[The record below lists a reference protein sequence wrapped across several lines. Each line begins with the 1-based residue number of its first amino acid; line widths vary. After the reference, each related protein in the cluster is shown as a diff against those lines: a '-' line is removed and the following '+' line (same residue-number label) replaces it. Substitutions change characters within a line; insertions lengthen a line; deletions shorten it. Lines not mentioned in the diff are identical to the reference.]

1 MRGPLQPFVAEG
13 MSSRELNNEDYF
25 SDHPK
30 RLPIFDALFR
40 AQAQLSPDHFSR
52 NLERRSGHHH
62 CSQDDY
68 QRAVFLFRRLESAR
82 RTISKVLVLLLAMSL
97 VPFVCVAVPE
107 ECSGRAALL
116 AGVLGVA
123 VVLTTGCSSIGTGF
137 KPLLI
142 SPVPNNTQATNPQ
155 DDSLYQPPRSP
166 EFDPELFGG

>member
-1 MRGPLQPFVAEG
+1 MRSAASVSICSSFHRLRMPTQGPTWMRGPLQPFVAEG

-68 QRAVFLFRRLESAR
+68 QRAVFLFRRLQSAC
-82 RTISKVLVLLLAMSL
+82 RTISKVLVFFLAMLL
-97 VPFVCVAVPE
+97 VPFVCLSVPE
-107 ECSGRAALL
+107 ARDNTPEPRF
-116 AGVLGVA
+116 
-123 VVLTTGCSSIGTGF
+123 TQRSSCINLWCYFFFGT
-137 KPLLI
+137 
-142 SPVPNNTQATNPQ
+142 SPARNLKV
-155 DDSLYQPPRSP
+155 
-166 EFDPELFGG
+166 F